1 MPEVKIRIDESYDGK
16 AKVTKDTKTRRHRK
30 TPADDRVV
38 EILEILKPEH
48 PDPNLLVFR
57 NYQNNHF
64 NSEAL
69 SHLWIPEP
77 EIDPVTGK
85 KDISVIGKMIRD
97 GELDYYMD
105 AYSTRRTFISV
116 QLNAGVPAHTV
127 AAWVGDST
135 ETIMKHYAR
144 PDDDCVPRN

>member
-1 MPEVKIRIDESYDGK
+1 MPEVKIRIDESYDSK
-16 AKVTKDTKTRRHRK
+16 AKITKNTKTCKHRK

-57 NYQNNHF
+57 NYENNHF
-64 NSEAL
+64 NTAAL
-69 SHLWIPEP
+69 DNLWIPTP
-77 EIDPVTGK
+77 EVDPVTGR
-85 KDISVIGKMIRD
+85 KDKSIIGKMIRE

-116 QLNAGVPAHTV
+116 QLNAGVPVHIV
-127 AAWVGDST
+127 AAWVGDNPD
-135 ETIMKHYAR
+135 TIHKHYAR
-144 PDDDCVPRN
+144 PDDDFVPRN